1 MNYVEH
7 RFALDVH
14 ETVSRE
20 SVCVKKGNTAHRLLI
35 HLTERGCPFHIS
47 PECYAVFTAKKPDGK
62 VVFNDCTIE
71 DCVIIYDFTPQT
83 VAAVGLLDCEIMLY
97 GADDTLLTSSS
108 FRIVVEDTVY
118 DEEKELDSQTEAT
131 ALTKLISEAT
141 TLITD
146 VEEKLENGEFVG
158 PQGPQGEQSEVGP
171 EEIGRIVNE
180 YLEKNPPAAYTLPI
194 ATETTLGGVKAAA
207 ATEEMTQP
215 VGITEDGKLVTAP
228 GQNSGGNVEPMEDD
242 IPKVFFGGA
251 LPQTKDDTIMSFR
264 YVSKTADINCYCKT
278 KAQGDSSMSYPKKN
292 QTVKL
297 YKDAECTKKLK
308 VNFKGWG
315 EQNKFCFKAN
325 WVDIT
330 HARNVVSARLW
341 GDVVKSRSNYAE
353 LPELLRTSPNQGA
366 IDGFPVKVYAD
377 GVYQG
382 RYTLNI
388 PKDAWMANMDDE
400 LDNHCILCGENAENG
415 SSQFKA
421 EALIDG
427 TDWSDEIHDTV
438 PESIKT
444 RWNEV
449 IRFVMN
455 STDEEF
461 VENLGNYFDVP
472 SLIDYYL
479 FGIASCNYDGFKK
492 NQLYY
497 TYDGVKW
504 YAGAY
509 DMDLTW
515 GNALDGTELAEHD
528 RKWYMEYDWNRLYC
542 RLDALFINELRE
554 RWNELKDS
562 TLSVANVINHF
573 ERFTDICPPW
583 LVAED
588 YAETTANGAFTAMPT
603 ISTIQQIRD
612 YAKKRHAWTNAYLG
626 GHDFGCLMVYELN
639 NTELNGTY
647 GIDTGVNLNAMNAY
661 TVLIDY
667 TMHNIET
674 QSYILDNAN
683 NSSGWWMQ
691 YSPAVKFGAFGAG
704 TTGVVEAMHPW
715 ATQDPTG
722 IRTKVMVR
730 KTADGQYTF
739 RSSDMES
746 AHFANF
752 TEKFGENDPGQ
763 NLWIGGNYY
772 GQGVVN
778 SLANAKIHDCKVY
791 DVALTDDKALE
802 YLNG

>member
-1 MNYVEH
+1 MFMRGKEPLNMIIEREENMDNISITNINGDPVNYLYQWDANQKVIITGLNVAGEVNVH
-7 RFALDVH
+7 FCNIDSEFALITRAEVTADSISAEVPNILLQKPKPVVLYVYNTNASTGERTVYMSRITIIPRPRPADYIYT
-14 ETVSRE
+14 ETETLHYS
-20 SVCVKKGNTAHRLLI
+20 ALD
-35 HLTERGCPFHIS
+35 ERIRALENALENS
-47 PECYAVFTAKKPDGK
+47 AGK
-62 VVFNDCTIE
+62 
-71 DCVIIYDFTPQT
+71 
-83 VAAVGLLDCEIMLY
+83 
-97 GADDTLLTSSS
+97 TSSG
-108 FRIVVEDTVY
+108 FH
-118 DEEKELDSQTEAT
+118 
-131 ALTKLISEAT
+131 
-141 TLITD
+141 
-146 VEEKLENGEFVG
+146 
-158 PQGPQGEQSEVGP
+158 VGP
-171 EEIGRIVNE
+171 E
-180 YLEKNPPAAYTLPI
+180 PPEDPNAGLWLDTD
-194 ATETTLGGVKAAA
+194 
-207 ATEEMTQP
+207 EE
-215 VGITEDGKLVTAP
+215 
-228 GQNSGGNVEPMEDD
+228 SGGNSEQIEPMEDD

-251 LPQTKDDTIMSFR
+251 LQQTKDDAVMSFR

-278 KAQGDSSMSYPKKN
+278 KAQGNSSMSYPKKN

-573 ERFTDICPPW
+573 ERFADICPPW

-674 QSYILDNAN
+674 QSCILDNSN
-683 NSSGWWMQ
+683 NSSGWAMQ
-691 YSPAVKFGAFGAG
+691 YSPTVKFGAFGAG
-704 TTGVVEAMHPW
+704 TTGVIEAIHPW

-763 NLWIGGNYY
+763 NLWIGGNFY
-772 GQGVVN
+772 GIGVVN
-778 SLANAKIHDCKVY
+778 AFANATIHDCKVY
-791 DVALTDDKALE
+791 DIALTDTAVLE
-802 YLNG
+802 YLQS